1 MSFTA
6 PLTWPLMHIRHA
18 ACKRKKKRNVASSNP
33 EGPCVC
39 FARAESC
46 GDDVAPATAI
56 VIDCPIIL
64 LWLSQNV
71 AGTECSSD
79 RSDAYCSMEACRN
92 WTENGGR

>member
-1 MSFTA
+1 
-6 PLTWPLMHIRHA
+6 MHIRHA
-18 ACKRKKKRNVASSNP
+18 ACKKKKRNVASSNP

-56 VIDCPIIL
+56 VIDSPIIR

-71 AGTECSSD
+71 AGTKCSSEKPEV
-79 RSDAYCSMEACRN
+79 CCGMEACRN
-92 WTENGGR
+92 WTEKDGDQLIFW